1 MWLFLRLAVKSHSLK
16 IIYQSKKVI
25 YCSKNQS
32 QSFTWLWFDWKNRD
46 WLTSLRLPS
55 MSAVSTQHSLMRDHY
70 LSSKLVIGIPFCNMT
85 VGILPLHFK
94 PIFIRHSLSAI
105 PIPHSPPLLAIS
117 GFSAQNFQAPYCLP
131 VSIKPPSRQKCVKYR
146 VYKTRVLK

>member
-1 MWLFLRLAVKSHSLK
+1 
-16 IIYQSKKVI
+16 
-25 YCSKNQS
+25 
-32 QSFTWLWFDWKNRD
+32 
-46 WLTSLRLPS
+46 

-85 VGILPLHFK
+85 DGILPLHFK

-117 GFSAQNFQAPYCLP
+117 GFSAQNFQAPSPPLP
-131 VSIKPPSRQKCVKYR
+131 VSIKPPNRQKCVKYR
-146 VYKTRVLK
+146 MCSCWPLAPWTQWNGCQIKVHISCSKFWWKVEWQLWHPVFPQHYSQPSTEREDS